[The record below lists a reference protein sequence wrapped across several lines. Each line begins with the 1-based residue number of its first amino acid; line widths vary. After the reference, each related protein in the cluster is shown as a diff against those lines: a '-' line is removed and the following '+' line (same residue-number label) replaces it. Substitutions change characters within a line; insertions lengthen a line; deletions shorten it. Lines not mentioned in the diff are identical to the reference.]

1 MQKSKTPLR
10 LWDLCASYVAEIRC
24 LTAQPLFSL
33 HARTPF
39 EMVTGNT
46 PDISEYIA
54 FKWYQPVWYYDN
66 SSFPDPT
73 KHIARWIG
81 VARNVG
87 QAMCF
92 WVLPASGIPIARSA
106 VIAIEDVELRN
117 PDIQTQLNEYDRII
131 EQKLGNDI
139 SLEEHLAFL
148 VGTDEFTQALEDLE
162 IPEMYD
168 PVDPEGE
175 KPDIDD
181 YDEETYDRFTSA
193 EVVLPKGDYQYIARV
208 LGRKRDSTGQ
218 PIGRYNKNP
227 ILDTTIHEVEFPDG
241 SIHEYAANVLA
252 ESLYSQV
259 DQDGNRWL
267 LLKDIIGHSKDK
279 SAPSWEELELKR
291 RRYTTKGWKLHCLW
305 ADGSTSWEDL
315 RNLKESNPL
324 DVTKYAELNGLLDE
338 PAFTWWAKHVLKQ
351 SKRIIQKVKSRYWQR
366 THKYGVN
373 LPKSVAEA
381 LQFDPENGNT
391 LWHDAIQKELKNVQV
406 AFKFLEE
413 GEHAPVGYKEIP
425 CHIIFDV
432 KMNFTR
438 KARFV
443 AGGHKTNPP
452 ACLTYSS
459 VVSRDSVRIA
469 FLLAALNDLDI
480 LTADIGNAYINANVR
495 EKVFFRCRGR
505 VW

>member
-1 MQKSKTPLR
+1 
-10 LWDLCASYVAEIRC
+10 
-24 LTAQPLFSL
+24 
-33 HARTPF
+33 
-39 EMVTGNT
+39 MVTGNT
-46 PDISEYIA
+46 LDISEYIA

-66 SSFPDPT
+66 YSFPDPT

-291 RRYTTKGWKLHCLW
+291 GRYTTKGWKLHCLW